1 MSFYPVPPSSQLVAQ
16 EQSLIGSTAPPCHG
30 NWRRFQKACPVA
42 RYSASRTTGPTG
54 RGMAG
59 DAGSSG
65 GDGIEMRVANKVTF
79 KCVTWAR
86 DIRSPPSTTTPPP
99 GLNDPPHTPIN
110 PPPPLFFWNVRRIQ
124 IGRAH
129 FHASLGALVQK
140 KYGERV
146 SRFEAGGARF
156 RRTSLFKAEI
166 GKTSPRTLYLGR
178 LLYHRVAKAQV
189 LPLPEGGGE
198 GGEVPPPSS
207 SRKCLSSTPLF
218 HTRRLWIKPTQF
230 HIYLRV
236 KRETRHPS
244 L

>member
-99 GLNDPPHTPIN
+99 GLNDPPHTPK
-110 PPPPLFFWNVRRIQ
+110 PPRSLSLRSAPLAPSTTPRR
-124 IGRAH
+124 GMTREREGKGEAEG
-129 FHASLGALVQK
+129 SL
-140 KYGERV
+140 
-146 SRFEAGGARF
+146 
-156 RRTSLFKAEI
+156 TD
-166 GKTSPRTLYLGR
+166 KT
-178 LLYHRVAKAQV
+178 V
-189 LPLPEGGGE
+189 LPLPCPSALVCSRTAGHAL
-198 GGEVPPPSS
+198 PPSM
-207 SRKCLSSTPLF
+207 TP
-218 HTRRLWIKPTQF
+218 RR
-230 HIYLRV
+230 
-236 KRETRHPS
+236 E
-244 L
+244 